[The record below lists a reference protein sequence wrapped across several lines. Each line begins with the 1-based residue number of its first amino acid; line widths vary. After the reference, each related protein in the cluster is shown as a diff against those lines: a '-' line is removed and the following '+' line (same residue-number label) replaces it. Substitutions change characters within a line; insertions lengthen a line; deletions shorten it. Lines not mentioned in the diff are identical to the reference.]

1 MALLRPRYGL
11 YERPWITQR
20 VCGKSSVE
28 KGAAAALQFCADAR
42 DGLAM
47 IDAAEFAVQCL
58 SVVERL
64 MMSEEA
70 AERSRRGFEGCS
82 KHFVAA
88 IQYMQIPRLEDRE
101 TIEL

>member
-1 MALLRPRYGL
+1 M
-11 YERPWITQR
+11 
-20 VCGKSSVE
+20 E

-70 AERSRRGFEGCS
+70 AERSRRGFEG
-82 KHFVAA
+82 
-88 IQYMQIPRLEDRE
+88 
-101 TIEL
+101 